1 MIPSSACQT
10 SQSDQ
15 SGPAGQ
21 RGGLPSAT
29 PRPGT
34 RSAPSARLPVERPHG
49 DRDLHLVLGPSA
61 VPGTGGPACS
71 WRSGAKGFWPP
82 TGWWGSI
89 GRGCLSMGRRARRR
103 WIGEKPGPTRPTGR
117 ARLLA
122 LGPDGQAR
130 GAGGTG
136 DRRGQRQ
143 MITCC
148 RARRWRRSRWIG
160 LIRARGSR
168 SICTWSRRY
177 DYAGPRKTAAE
188 DGFELH
194 LRRRGDRRDSG
205 TRQTSPTP
213 GFGALTLLAQV
224 LPDSQNPLVQK
235 ARERSCLAPLR
246 RRHHRMATYRN
257 GIASQRT
264 LEEIILLP
272 PKSLIACTLLDLEN
286 LRCRSPDLIRP

>member
-61 VPGTGGPACS
+61 VPGTGE
-71 WRSGAKGFWPP
+71 
-82 TGWWGSI
+82 
-89 GRGCLSMGRRARRR
+89 GRRVRGVLARRVSGLRRAGGDRLGVAVSR
-103 WIGEKPGPTRPTGR
+103 WGAGQGAAGSGKNRARPDRPGR

-272 PKSLIACTLLDLEN
+272 PKSLIACTRLG
-286 LRCRSPDLIRP
+286 P